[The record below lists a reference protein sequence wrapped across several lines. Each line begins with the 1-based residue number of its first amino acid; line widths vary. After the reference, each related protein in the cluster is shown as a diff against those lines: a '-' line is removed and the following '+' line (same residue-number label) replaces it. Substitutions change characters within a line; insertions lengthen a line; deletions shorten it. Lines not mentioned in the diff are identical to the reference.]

1 MEKALKIM
9 NGMSAQR
16 IELGAIEDLRQAIKK
31 VEAYKREIDG
41 FITRYKEIKD
51 DLNQYENNREQLI
64 REAQNAI
71 FKSGVPLN
79 ALQKQLA
86 DLGAN
91 PNDSKEVKIWKDIT
105 MEVADA
111 IQKLIQVGK

>member
-9 NGMSAQR
+9 NGMKSR
-16 IELGAIEDLRQAIKK
+16 KIELGAIEDLRLAVKK

-41 FITRYKEIKD
+41 FITRYNEIKD
-51 DLNQYENNREQLI
+51 ELNQYENNRKELI
-64 REAQNAI
+64 REAENAV

-91 PNDSKEVKIWKDIT
+91 PNDSREVKIWKETT
-105 MEVADA
+105 MDVATA

>member
-9 NGMSAQR
+9 NGMQPR
-16 IELGAIEDLRQAIKK
+16 KIELGALEDLRQAIKN

-51 DLNQYENNREQLI
+51 ELNQYENNREQLI

-91 PNDSKEVKIWKDIT
+91 PNDSKEVKIWKDTT

-111 IQKLIQVGK
+111 IQKLNQVGK